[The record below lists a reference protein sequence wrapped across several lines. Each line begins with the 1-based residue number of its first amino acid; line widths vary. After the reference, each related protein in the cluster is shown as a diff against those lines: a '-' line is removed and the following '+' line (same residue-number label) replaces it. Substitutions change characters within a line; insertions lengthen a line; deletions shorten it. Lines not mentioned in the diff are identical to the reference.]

1 MITWPAL
8 EHAAQQAGWKRTG
21 RTWRGA
27 PCPSC
32 GGGTRDT
39 AWVGPGSTAAFVA
52 GCNAGCNGLEV
63 ARALVPDGN
72 PSPVVWREPRTRA
85 ARADADTSQGQRS
98 PELPAAVWR
107 ASEALQAQ
115 PGAPYLTARGLPG
128 PWPVSVRWLPTE
140 SARRVGLHPSL
151 PAGAAGAILYRFASP
166 DDGGTRHALQV
177 EAVNA
182 DGARL
187 AFATAGKRPS
197 VWGSTFT
204 HGARVFL
211 ARDGGPGV
219 ALCESVLDAL
229 AVGRYPWGAPSGE
242 AVIAGAGTSGLQ
254 AAAVRRWPGPVTIWA
269 HGDGPGRR
277 AALVLRLRLETAGR
291 AVTINRQWLRAVRL
305 QAALREA
312 GRAVTIQ
319 RPLTDGLRRMD
330 WADVA
335 QLEYDERKGIQ
346 HE

>member
-1 MITWPAL
+1 MITWRDLDAAL
-8 EHAAQQAGWKRTG
+8 HGRAGWRRVG

-39 AWVGPGSTAAFVA
+39 AWVGPGRTAEFVA
-52 GCNAGCNGLEV
+52 GCNAGCNGLV
-63 ARALVPDGN
+63 IARALVPDSD

-85 ARADADTSQGQRS
+85 ARAPTPTSQGQPS

-107 ASEALQAQ
+107 ASAALRAQ
-115 PGAPYLTARGLPG
+115 PGATYLTARGLPG
-128 PWPVSVRWLPTE
+128 PWPVSVRWLSTE
-140 SARRVGLHPSL
+140 SARRVGLQPSL
-151 PAGAAGAILYRFASP
+151 PAGAAGAILYRFASA
-166 DDGGTRHALQV
+166 DDGGTLHALQA

-182 DGARL
+182 AGARL
-187 AFATAGKRPS
+187 PFATAGKRPS
-197 VWGSTFT
+197 VRGSTFT

-229 AVGRYPWGAPSGE
+229 AVVRSPWGAASGE

-254 AAAVRRWPGPVTIWA
+254 AAAVASWAGPVT
-269 HGDGPGRR
+269 
-277 AALVLRLRLETAGR
+277 VLAQDDEPS
-291 AVTINRQWLRAVRL
+291 VLRAVQL
-305 QAALREA
+305 VAELCKA

-319 RPLTDGLRRMD
+319 RPADGLRGMD

-335 QLEYDERKGIQ
+335 QMEHDEREGIQ

>member
-8 EHAAQQAGWKRTG
+8 ERAAQQAGWKRNG

-39 AWVGPGSTAAFVA
+39 AWVGPGTTAEFVA
-52 GCNAGCNGLEV
+52 GCNAGCNGLEI
-63 ARALVPDGN
+63 ARALVPDSG

-85 ARADADTSQGQRS
+85 ARAPTPPSQGQPS

-107 ASEALQAQ
+107 ASAALLAQ
-115 PGAPYLTARGLPG
+115 PGATYLTARGLPG
-128 PWPVSVRWLPTE
+128 PWPVSVRWLPAE
-140 SARRVGLHPSL
+140 SARRVGLQPSL
-151 PAGAAGAILYRFASP
+151 PAGAAGAILYSFASP
-166 DDGGTRHALQV
+166 DDGGTLHALQA

-197 VWGSTFT
+197 VAGSTFT

-219 ALCESVLDAL
+219 SLCESVLDAL
-229 AVGRYPWGAPSGE
+229 AVVCSPWGAPDGG
-242 AVIAGAGTSGLQ
+242 AVIAAAGTSGLQ
-254 AAAVRRWPGPVTIWA
+254 AAAVRSWPGPVTVWA
-269 HGDGPGRR
+269 QDDR
-277 AALVLRLRLETAGR
+277 ASV
-291 AVTINRQWLRAVRL
+291 LRAVRL
-305 QAALREA
+305 RAALREA
-312 GRAVTIQ
+312 DRAVTIQ
-319 RPLTDGLRRMD
+319 RPADGLRGMD

-335 QLEYDERKGIQ
+335 QQEYDERKGIQ

>member
-1 MITWPAL
+1 MIAWPAL
-8 EHAAQQAGWKRTG
+8 ERAAQQAGWKRNG

-39 AWVGPGSTAAFVA
+39 AWVGPGTTAAFVA
-52 GCNAGCNGLEV
+52 GCNAGCNGLEI
-63 ARALVPDGN
+63 ARALVPDSD
-72 PSPVVWREPRTRA
+72 PSPVVRREPRTRA
-85 ARADADTSQGQRS
+85 ARADAATSQGQPS

-107 ASEALQAQ
+107 AAAALRAQ
-115 PGAPYLTARGLPG
+115 PGATYLTARGLPG
-128 PWPVSVRWLPTE
+128 PWPVSVRWLSTE
-140 SARRVGLHPSL
+140 SARRVGLQPSL
-151 PAGAAGAILYRFASP
+151 PAGAAGVILYRFASP
-166 DDGGTRHALQV
+166 DDGGTLHALQV

-187 AFATAGKRPS
+187 AFATTGKRPSKRPS

-219 ALCESVLDAL
+219 ALCESVIDAM
-229 AVGRYPWGAPSGE
+229 AVVRSPWGAPSGE
-242 AVIAGAGTSGLQ
+242 AVIAGTGTSGLQ
-254 AAAVRRWPGPVTIWA
+254 AAAVASWPGPVTIWA

-291 AVTINRQWLRAVRL
+291 AVTMTLAPH
-305 QAALREA
+305 
-312 GRAVTIQ
+312 G
-319 RPLTDGLRRMD
+319 MD
-330 WADVA
+330 WGDVA
-335 QLEYDERKGIQ
+335 QQDYDERAAIQ
-346 HE
+346 EG

>member
-1 MITWPAL
+1 MITWPDLEAAL
-8 EHAAQQAGWKRTG
+8 QGRPGWRRVG

-39 AWVGPGSTAAFVA
+39 AWVGPGKTAEFVA
-52 GCNAGCNGLEV
+52 GCNAGCNGLV
-63 ARALVPDGN
+63 IARALVPDSD

-85 ARADADTSQGQRS
+85 ARAPTPTLQGGQPS

-107 ASEALQAQ
+107 ASAALRAQ
-115 PGAPYLTARGLPG
+115 PGATYLTARGLPG
-128 PWPVSVRWLPTE
+128 PWPVSVRWLSTE
-140 SARRVGLHPSL
+140 SARRVGLQPSL
-151 PAGAAGAILYRFASP
+151 PAGAAGAILYRFASA
-166 DDGGTRHALQV
+166 DDGGTLHALQA

-182 DGARL
+182 AGARL
-187 AFATAGKRPS
+187 PFATAGKRPS
-197 VWGSTFT
+197 VRGSTFT

-229 AVGRYPWGAPSGE
+229 AVVRSPWGEPSGE

-254 AAAVRRWPGPVTIWA
+254 AAAVASWPGPVTVWA
-269 HGDGPGRR
+269 QDDKPS
-277 AALVLRLRLETAGR
+277 V
-291 AVTINRQWLRAVRL
+291 LRAVRL
-305 QAALREA
+305 GAALHTA

-319 RPLTDGLRRMD
+319 RPDDGLRGMD

-335 QLEYDERKGIQ
+335 QMEHDEREGIQ